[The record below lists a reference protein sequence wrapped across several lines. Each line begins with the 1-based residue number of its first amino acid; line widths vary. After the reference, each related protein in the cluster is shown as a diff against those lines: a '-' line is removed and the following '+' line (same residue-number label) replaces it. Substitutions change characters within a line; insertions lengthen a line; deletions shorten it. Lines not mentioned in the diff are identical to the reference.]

1 MKIAD
6 EIGHRIDTFM
16 KMPALCGQ
24 LAARRKFFANV
35 VLRSL
40 IAGWDRF
47 VDINPESTVF
57 DIVFFLLNFGD
68 QIGRQF

>member
-1 MKIAD
+1 MYIKKLITVTEFD
-6 EIGHRIDTFM
+6 FGSFQ
-16 KMPALCGQ
+16 PAGGQ